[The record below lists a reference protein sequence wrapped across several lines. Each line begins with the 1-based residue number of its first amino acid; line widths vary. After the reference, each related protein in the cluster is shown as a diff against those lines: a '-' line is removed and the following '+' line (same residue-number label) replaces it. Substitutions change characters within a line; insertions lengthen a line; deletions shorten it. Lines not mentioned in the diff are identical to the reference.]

1 MTAPLL
7 RAPLHDS
14 PGKIFC
20 LGYRF
25 LAWFGLGA
33 SIWQHADHNPD
44 SRHEAERWIW
54 SKRGQ
59 ERKSPLGRQALERFD
74 QVSPV
79 GTIAAVSTIKITLLS
94 GARVQCNTPFG
105 TVKP

>member
-1 MTAPLL
+1 MSALPPEADI
-7 RAPLHDS
+7 RGARRHV
-14 PGKIFC
+14 C
-20 LGYRF
+20 
-25 LAWFGLGA
+25 FGAISG
-33 SIWQHADHNPD
+33 NC
-44 SRHEAERWIW
+44 
-54 SKRGQ
+54 
-59 ERKSPLGRQALERFD
+59 PLGRQAQQRSDLSEFD

>member
-1 MTAPLL
+1 
-7 RAPLHDS
+7 
-14 PGKIFC
+14 
-20 LGYRF
+20 
-25 LAWFGLGA
+25 
-33 SIWQHADHNPD
+33 
-44 SRHEAERWIW
+44 
-54 SKRGQ
+54 
-59 ERKSPLGRQALERFD
+59 LGRQAQQRSDLSEFD